1 MAVPPRVF
9 PPRKRRPSAGAFL
22 PPKFSDQRLLQ
33 SLFLLSQEISSL
45 NPLQFLL
52 KQMYLVLQRIKT
64 LLEDCVNGSK
74 MWLLMQSESVANNF
88 HELTAELATLLD
100 ILPVKEVEVS
110 EDVDELFLLLRK
122 QCSQAKVFVDERDS
136 SLRLEKEIVP
146 DHSKL
151 AEILDFLGLPNSLSC
166 KEEIENLEDEVQNQ
180 QDEKA
185 KSDVIALIGLVRYA
199 KCVLFEPLTPGSDSK
214 TKKSASDV
222 NIPADFRCPI
232 SLDLMRDPVVV
243 ATGQTAQHVP
253 EDRSGPGPHQL
264 DTQSCFEES
273 DSHVV
278 CRELK
283 IPFETA
289 EGNDRVNGVIKNKAA
304 LEATKMTASFLVSK
318 MAASQSMEEVNGV
331 IYELR
336 TLAKSNS
343 DSRACIAEAGAIP
356 VLARYLGSDVN
367 AVTAMLNLSI
377 LEANKTKIMENGS
390 ALNGVIEVLRT
401 GATWEAKGNAAAT
414 IFSLSCVHSHRKRL
428 GRKTR
433 PRSGPA
439 GPKRDALV
447 AILNLAGDR
456 EAVRRL
462 VEEGVVD
469 VVKEVINVLPVE
481 AAAILEMVV
490 RRGGITAKDR
500 RQPGKSAAATL
511 VTICRKGGAEMV
523 VELASIIG
531 IERIIWELME
541 SGTVRA
547 RRKAS
552 SLLRIVR
559 RWAAGLDGGFLEGR
573 SAVATPSSSSSRV
586 SFDGTSLQGDMR
598 RLENVLDLP
607 FGIFPMSTQE
617 MAFKV
622 EERVSKVKGPCQK
635 HVIDPSEN
643 LQMLTFLY
651 KIERRGFC
659 EKIQL
664 CNMGGFHKIN
674 GAAILMLLLVM
685 VMSQPSHARLLRG
698 SHPCNFDATQE
709 GPDLALSGGKDVSE
723 GEEAVSKYRPLLLN
737 LLPKGPLPPSGPSKR
752 TNNVGN

>member
-52 KQMYLVLQRIKT
+52 KRNSSSIIRKTKILAFLFEELLKKPIPVLSPTLLCFEEMYLVLQRIKT

-74 MWLLMQSESVANNF
+74 MWLLMQSDSVANNF

-100 ILPVKEVEVS
+100 ILPVKDVEVS
-110 EDVDELFLLLRK
+110 EDVEELFLLLRK

-136 SLRLEKEIVP
+136 SLRLEVLTMLDRIQKEIVP

-243 ATGQTAQHVP
+243 ATGQTY
-253 EDRSGPGPHQL
+253 DRESINLWIESGHSTCPKTGQALVHTSLIPNHAL
-264 DTQSCFEES
+264 KNLIAMW
-273 DSHVV
+273 

-283 IPFETA
+283 IPFDTA

-356 VLARYLGSDVN
+356 VLARYLGSDVGAGSLNLQVN

-433 PRSGPA
+433 VIKGLMDLAKGGPA

-490 RRGGITAKDR
+490 RRGGITAVAAAHSTIKKLGTLMR
-500 RQPGKSAAATL
+500 EGSETARESAAATL

-586 SFDGTSLQGDMR
+586 
-598 RLENVLDLP
+598 
-607 FGIFPMSTQE
+607 
-617 MAFKV
+617 
-622 EERVSKVKGPCQK
+622 
-635 HVIDPSEN
+635 VIS
-643 LQMLTFLY
+643 
-651 KIERRGFC
+651 
-659 EKIQL
+659 
-664 CNMGGFHKIN
+664 
-674 GAAILMLLLVM
+674 V
-685 VMSQPSHARLLRG
+685 
-698 SHPCNFDATQE
+698 
-709 GPDLALSGGKDVSE
+709 
-723 GEEAVSKYRPLLLN
+723 
-737 LLPKGPLPPSGPSKR
+737 
-752 TNNVGN
+752 